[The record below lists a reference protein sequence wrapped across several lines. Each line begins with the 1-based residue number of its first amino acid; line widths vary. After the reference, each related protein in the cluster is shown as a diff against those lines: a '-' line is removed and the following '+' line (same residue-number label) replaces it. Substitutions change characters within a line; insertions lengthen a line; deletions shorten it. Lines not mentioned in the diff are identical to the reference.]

1 MKNLNYRLLLSLLII
16 VIIGLPACSDNEKE
30 EGTELPLTEQNLVGT
45 WELMHYE
52 GWNQYGDERETFSE
66 DDNTYRIQFKDD
78 GTAQSWTYENR
89 WIEDDYTITDW
100 YIEDD
105 VLYTHDS
112 EGDDEIMTI
121 VKLTKST
128 LVTES
133 YSEDRTQYYKETYRR
148 LD

>member
-1 MKNLNYRLLLSLLII
+1 MKNLNYRLLLSLLIC
-16 VIIGLPACSDNEKE
+16 VIIGLPACSDDDKE

-45 WELMHYE
+45 WELTHYE

-66 DDNTYRIQFKDD
+66 DDNTYRIQFKKD
-78 GTAQSWTYENR
+78 GTAQSWTYENE

-105 VLYTHDS
+105 VVYTHDS
-112 EGDDEIMTI
+112 EGDNETTTI

-133 YSEDRTQYYKETYRR
+133 YSEDGKQYYKETYRR